1 MWYYNYKMRYL
12 KEGEEKYIE
21 GIVASSSYSE
31 AVETLFD
38 FYEETCVC
46 SLFLTVI
53 DESEGILELVNEVV
67 DSESSN
73 NSELYKLHNNAMA
86 HSNLS

>member
-12 KEGEEKYIE
+12 KEGKEKYIE
-21 GIVASSSYSE
+21 GVVASSSYIE
-31 AVETLFD
+31 ATETLFD
-38 FYEETCVC
+38 VYEETCVC

-53 DESEGILELVNEVV
+53 DESEGVLELVNEVV
-67 DSESSN
+67 DTEDSD
-73 NSELYKLHNNAMA
+73 SELYKLNNAMA

>member
-31 AVETLFD
+31 ATETLFD
-38 FYEETCVC
+38 IYEETCVC

-73 NSELYKLHNNAMA
+73 SELYKLHNNAMA

>member
-1 MWYYNYKMRYL
+1 MWYSNYKMRYL

-38 FYEETCVC
+38 VYEETCVC

-67 DSESSN
+67 DTEDS
-73 NSELYKLHNNAMA
+73 NSELYKLHSNAMA

>member
-12 KEGEEKYIE
+12 KEGEEKYVE

-38 FYEETCVC
+38 IYEETCVC

-53 DESEGILELVNEVV
+53 DESEGVLELVNEVV
-67 DSESSN
+67 DSENS

>member
-38 FYEETCVC
+38 IYEETCVC

-53 DESEGILELVNEVV
+53 DESEGVLELVNEVV
-67 DSESSN
+67 DSEDS
-73 NSELYKLHNNAMA
+73 NSELYKLHSNAMA
-86 HSNLS
+86 YSNLS

>member
-38 FYEETCVC
+38 IYEETCVC

>member
-31 AVETLFD
+31 ATETLFD

-67 DSESSN
+67 DSENS
-73 NSELYKLHNNAMA
+73 NSELYKLHSNAMA

>member
-1 MWYYNYKMRYL
+1 MWYYNYKMKYL

-67 DSESSN
+67 YSDSTN
-73 NSELYKLHNNAMA
+73 NSELYKLHNNAMEY
-86 HSNLS
+86 SNLS

>member
-38 FYEETCVC
+38 IYEETCVC

-53 DESEGILELVNEVV
+53 DETEGVLELVNEVV
-67 DSESSN
+67 DSENS

>member
-38 FYEETCVC
+38 IYEETCVC

-73 NSELYKLHNNAMA
+73 SELYKLHNNAMA

>member
-12 KEGEEKYIE
+12 KEGKEKYIE
-21 GIVASSSYSE
+21 GVVASSSYIE
-31 AVETLFD
+31 ATETLFD
-38 FYEETCVC
+38 VYEETCVC

-53 DESEGILELVNEVV
+53 DESEGVLELVNEVV
-67 DSESSN
+67 DLESS
-73 NSELYKLHNNAMA
+73 NSELYKLHSNAMA

>member
-38 FYEETCVC
+38 IYEETCVC

-53 DESEGILELVNEVV
+53 DESEGVLELVNEVV
-67 DSESSN
+67 DSEISN
-73 NSELYKLHNNAMA
+73 DSELYKLHNNAMA

>member
-12 KEGEEKYIE
+12 KEGKEKYIE

-38 FYEETCVC
+38 IYEETCVC

-67 DSESSN
+67 DTEDS
-73 NSELYKLHNNAMA
+73 NSELYKLHSNAMA

>member
-21 GIVASSSYSE
+21 GVVASSSYSE
-31 AVETLFD
+31 ATETLFD

-67 DSESSN
+67 CSENSN
-73 NSELYKLHNNAMA
+73 NSEFYKLHNNAMA

>member
-31 AVETLFD
+31 ATETLFD

-67 DSESSN
+67 DTEDS

>member
-38 FYEETCVC
+38 IYEETCVC

-53 DESEGILELVNEVV
+53 DESEGVLELVNEVV
-67 DSESSN
+67 DSEIS

>member
-31 AVETLFD
+31 ATETLFD

-67 DSESSN
+67 DSENFN
-73 NSELYKLHNNAMA
+73 NSELYKLNNAMA

>member
-31 AVETLFD
+31 AVETLFNI
-38 FYEETCVC
+38 YEETCVC

-53 DESEGILELVNEVV
+53 DESEGVLELVNEVV
-67 DSESSN
+67 DSEDS

>member
-12 KEGEEKYIE
+12 KEGIEKYIE
-21 GIVASSSYSE
+21 GVVASSSYIE
-31 AVETLFD
+31 ATETLFD
-38 FYEETCVC
+38 VYEETCVC

-53 DESEGILELVNEVV
+53 DESEGVLELVNEVV
-67 DSESSN
+67 DTEDSD
-73 NSELYKLHNNAMA
+73 SELYKLNNAMA

>member
-38 FYEETCVC
+38 IYEETCVC

-67 DSESSN
+67 DSDIS

>member
-21 GIVASSSYSE
+21 GIVASSSYIE
-31 AVETLFD
+31 ATETLFD
-38 FYEETCVC
+38 VYEETCVC

-53 DESEGILELVNEVV
+53 DESEGVLELVNEVV
-67 DSESSN
+67 DSENS

>member
-38 FYEETCVC
+38 IYEETCVC

-53 DESEGILELVNEVV
+53 DESEGILELINEVV
-67 DSESSN
+67 DSESS

-86 HSNLS
+86 PSNLS

>member
-12 KEGEEKYIE
+12 KEGIEKYIE
-21 GIVASSSYSE
+21 GVVASSSYIE
-31 AVETLFD
+31 ATETLFD
-38 FYEETCVC
+38 VYEETCVC

-53 DESEGILELVNEVV
+53 DESEGVLELVNEVV
-67 DSESSN
+67 DTEDS
-73 NSELYKLHNNAMA
+73 NSELYKLHSNAMA

>member
-38 FYEETCVC
+38 IYEETCVC

-67 DSESSN
+67 DTEDS
-73 NSELYKLHNNAMA
+73 NSELYKLHSNAMA

>member
-21 GIVASSSYSE
+21 GIVASSSYIE
-31 AVETLFD
+31 ATETLFD
-38 FYEETCVC
+38 VYEETCVC

-53 DESEGILELVNEVV
+53 DEAEGVLELVNEVV
-67 DSESSN
+67 DSENS

>member
-31 AVETLFD
+31 ATETLFD
-38 FYEETCVC
+38 VYEETCVC

-67 DSESSN
+67 DTEDF
-73 NSELYKLHNNAMA
+73 NSELYKLNNAMA

>member
-12 KEGEEKYIE
+12 KEGIEKYIE
-21 GIVASSSYSE
+21 GVVASSSYSE
-31 AVETLFD
+31 ATETLFD

-67 DSESSN
+67 DSEDS
-73 NSELYKLHNNAMA
+73 NSELYKLHSNAMA

>member
-67 DSESSN
+67 YSDSTN

>member
-1 MWYYNYKMRYL
+1 MRYYNYKMRYL
-12 KEGEEKYIE
+12 KEGKEKYIE

-31 AVETLFD
+31 ATETLFD
-38 FYEETCVC
+38 VYEETCVC

-53 DESEGILELVNEVV
+53 DESEGVLELVNEVV
-67 DSESSN
+67 DSENS

>member
-21 GIVASSSYSE
+21 GIVASSSYIE
-31 AVETLFD
+31 ATETLFD
-38 FYEETCVC
+38 VYEETCVC

-53 DESEGILELVNEVV
+53 DESEGVLELVNEVV
-67 DSESSN
+67 DSEISN
-73 NSELYKLHNNAMA
+73 DSELYKLHNNAMEY
-86 HSNLS
+86 SNLS

>member
-12 KEGEEKYIE
+12 KEGKEKYIE
-21 GIVASSSYSE
+21 GIVASSSYIE
-31 AVETLFD
+31 ATETLFD

-53 DESEGILELVNEVV
+53 DETEGVLELVNEVV
-67 DSESSN
+67 DSENS

>member
-38 FYEETCVC
+38 IYEETCVC

-67 DSESSN
+67 DSEISN
-73 NSELYKLHNNAMA
+73 DSELYKLRNNAMA

>member
-38 FYEETCVC
+38 IYEETCVC

-67 DSESSN
+67 DSENS